1 MFRAIAEE
9 LAKERGKLPE
19 GSDKS
24 DHDLAHM
31 KRICASYSGKQVY
44 IQSQSNPLL
53 YNLKQILSYTYKK
66 SLQLSH
72 VSLVERPIDLIK
84 PSEIT
89 IFNIYLV
96 VDTTQLVAQSRA
108 LLNSLAS
115 MIYKGNFASQNIV

>member
-44 IQSQSNPLL
+44 NLNPIPF
-53 YNLKQILSYTYKK
+53 YTISSKFFFILIK

-72 VSLVERPIDLIK
+72 VSN
-84 PSEIT
+84 T
-89 IFNIYLV
+89 
-96 VDTTQLVAQSRA
+96 
-108 LLNSLAS
+108 
-115 MIYKGNFASQNIV
+115 

>member
-1 MFRAIAEE
+1 MVSLDTLLKMQRKHKTPLQKHNRNYTLFRAIAEE

-53 YNLKQILSYTYKK
+53 YNLKQILFYTYKK
-66 SLQLSH
+66 VYSFH
-72 VSLVERPIDLIK
+72 MLV
-84 PSEIT
+84 
-89 IFNIYLV
+89 
-96 VDTTQLVAQSRA
+96 
-108 LLNSLAS
+108 
-115 MIYKGNFASQNIV
+115 

>member
-53 YNLKQILSYTYKK
+53 YNLEQILFYTYKK
-66 SLQLSH
+66 VYSFH
-72 VSLVERPIDLIK
+72 MLV
-84 PSEIT
+84 
-89 IFNIYLV
+89 
-96 VDTTQLVAQSRA
+96 
-108 LLNSLAS
+108 
-115 MIYKGNFASQNIV
+115 

>member
-44 IQSQSNPLL
+44 TISIKSSFIQSEANSFF
-53 YNLKQILSYTYKK
+53 TYKK
-66 SLQLSH
+66 VYSFH
-72 VSLVERPIDLIK
+72 MLV
-84 PSEIT
+84 
-89 IFNIYLV
+89 
-96 VDTTQLVAQSRA
+96 
-108 LLNSLAS
+108 
-115 MIYKGNFASQNIV
+115 